1 MRDYSPFDRFIEVAD
16 EALKAIV
23 GPASTGRELP
33 GREFEEE
40 TLSADEKDRSA
51 RLMRINHAGEIAAQG
66 LYHGQAL
73 TARGKETA
81 ARMRHNAHEEPDHL
95 AWCEQRLDQLGGRT
109 SLLAPLWYA
118 GSFAIGAA
126 AGLAGDRWSLG
137 FVKET
142 EDQVVRHLESHLTEA
157 PVRDKATLAVI
168 EQIKRDET
176 EHASAAEQAGAHE
189 LPRPVKSLMR
199 MTAKVMTTTAYYF

>member
-1 MRDYSPFDRFIEVAD
+1 MREYSPLDRFIEIAD
-16 EALKAIV
+16 AALKAIV
-23 GPASTGRELP
+23 GPASAAREPP
-33 GREFEEE
+33 GRKFEGE
-40 TLSADEKDRSA
+40 TLSEAEQDHSA

-73 TARGKETA
+73 TARNKETA
-81 ARMRHNAHEEPDHL
+81 EHMRHSAHEESDHL
-95 AWCEQRLDQLGGRT
+95 AWCEQRLRQLGGRT

-118 GSFAIGAA
+118 GSFAIGTA

-142 EDQVVRHLESHLTEA
+142 EDQVVRHLDSHLAKA
-157 PVRDKATLAVI
+157 PVRDKTTLAII

-176 EHASAAEQAGAHE
+176 EHASAAERAGGRE
-189 LPRPVKSLMR
+189 LPQPVKSLMR